1 MALYSSIRDGPSGRN
16 AEEDSREERHQIQ
29 EVRRERIIIW
39 TSTALAIGLLS
50 SVVPSSLLAQAPAAA
65 SKGDELAAK
74 LSGKR
79 IHLDSRTGQL
89 RELTGDE
96 ARTLIDAVLT
106 ATDRSTVESRT
117 PIQTA
122 NGQMF
127 KLDDHTGHIVLTRW
141 NDDRSLST
149 RCVESADEAVAFL
162 SEEGL
167 PVQ

>member
-1 MALYSSIRDGPSGRN
+1 MKRDTKFRKSAGK
-16 AEEDSREERHQIQ
+16 
-29 EVRRERIIIW
+29 RIILW
-39 TSTALAIGLLS
+39 TSTAVAIGLLS
-50 SVVPSSLLAQAPAAA
+50 SVIPSSVRAQAPAAA
-65 SKGDELAAK
+65 SKRDELAAK

-106 ATDRSTVESRT
+106 ATDRSSVESR
-117 PIQTA
+117 PPVQTA
-122 NGQMF
+122 NGQRLE
-127 KLDDHTGHIVLTRW
+127 LDDHAGHIVLTRW
-141 NDDRSLST
+141 NEDRSLST